1 LPRILHLPTGPA
13 MEPRVAPILASFGG
27 SVSQAPGCPV
37 SLLLQFRLSMRL
49 RVAPTPA
56 SSGLPTAGLRVSP
69 NFDLPASLGLRLR
82 VAPIPAPSGLPRDEP
97 PGFPGALSL
106 GGAFKWISGFPRI
119 SHPPA
124 VPLLRLRSAPN
135 PASTAGPTMTPRL
148 DSNFA
153 SSVLGR
159 G

>member
-1 LPRILHLPTGPA
+1 MPRILHLPTGPA

-82 VAPIPAPSGLPRDEP
+82 VAPSPAPLACLGINHRVSPA
-97 PGFPGALSL
+97 FFSL

-135 PASTAGPTMTPRL
+135 PASTAGPMMTPRL